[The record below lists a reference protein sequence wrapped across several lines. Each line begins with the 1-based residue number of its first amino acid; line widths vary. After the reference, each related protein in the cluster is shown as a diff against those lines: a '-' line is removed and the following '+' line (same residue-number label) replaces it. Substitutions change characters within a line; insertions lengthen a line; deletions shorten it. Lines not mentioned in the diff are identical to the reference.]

1 MVLYCWT
8 MLTVLVIKMIYQHVS
23 MEVGRVQPVA
33 MTILESTAVLY
44 IAKKKYLGGGGSELR
59 Q

>member
-1 MVLYCWT
+1 

-44 IAKKKYLGGGGSELR
+44 IATKKKIKKNKKK
-59 Q
+59 